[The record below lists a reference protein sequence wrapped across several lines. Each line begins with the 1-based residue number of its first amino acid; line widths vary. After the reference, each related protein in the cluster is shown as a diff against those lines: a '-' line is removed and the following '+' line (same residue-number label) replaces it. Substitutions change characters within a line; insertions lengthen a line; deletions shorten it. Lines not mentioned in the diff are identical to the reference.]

1 MPQFSDEYLEEK
13 YKDSKPLPEG
23 YLAHFLNIS
32 ENIDEF
38 PFETQNVCVE
48 LTVNEQ
54 DFIKI
59 LREIEEINTDGDIV
73 IHSTDIPD
81 EYELQIGTALFKFKK
96 D

>member
-13 YKDSKPLPEG
+13 YKDRKSILEG
-23 YLAHFLNIS
+23 YLAHFLRVS

-38 PFETQNVCVE
+38 PFEAQNMCVE

-59 LREIEEINTDGDIV
+59 LREIEEINTEGDLV
-73 IHSTDIPD
+73 MHTTNIPD
-81 EYELQIGTALFKFKK
+81 EYELQIGNSLFKFKK

>member
-54 DFIKI
+54 DFIKAI
-59 LREIEEINTDGDIV
+59 GNFSMTYADQVERDSERLINAVKAGDIAV
-73 IHSTDIPD
+73 ET
-81 EYELQIGTALFKFKK
+81 GV
-96 D
+96 